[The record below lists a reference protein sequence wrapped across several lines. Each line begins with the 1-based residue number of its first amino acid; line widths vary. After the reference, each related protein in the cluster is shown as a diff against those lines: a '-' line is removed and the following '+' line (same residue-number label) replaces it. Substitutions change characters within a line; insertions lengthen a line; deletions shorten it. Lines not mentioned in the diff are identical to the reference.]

1 MKEHNVK
8 KLVFSSSSTVYGE
21 PQFLPITESHPVGQN
36 LLNGYAK
43 SKYYIEGIIQDLC
56 NSDKVYFTIFIT
68 IYSLFTLIYVYLLLG
83 MVCNYFTIFQ
93 SSWSSSFWN
102 FGRRSYWNS

>member
-56 NSDKVYFTIFIT
+56 NSDKVYFTNII
-68 IYSLFTLIYVYLLLG
+68 IILNSLLLLMYVY
-83 MVCNYFTIFQ
+83 Y
-93 SSWSSSFWN
+93 
-102 FGRRSYWNS
+102 

>member
-43 SKYYIEGIIQDLC
+43 SKYFIEGILQDLC
-56 NSDKVYFTIFIT
+56 SSDNVNYYNNFFTQIYFLLNILFIFRNG
-68 IYSLFTLIYVYLLLG
+68 L
-83 MVCNYFTIFQ
+83 
-93 SSWSSSFWN
+93 
-102 FGRRSYWNS
+102 

>member
-21 PQFLPITESHPVGQN
+21 PQFLPITELHPIGQN

-43 SKYYIEGIIQDLC
+43 SKYYIEGILQDLC
-56 NSDKVYFTIFIT
+56 NSDKVCVKFMIDYRIIFNLYQLITLYF
-68 IYSLFTLIYVYLLLG
+68 
-83 MVCNYFTIFQ
+83 YF
-93 SSWSSSFWN
+93 
-102 FGRRSYWNS
+102 